1 MKTAKKILSV
11 VLAVILVL
19 GTVVVAANAAVP
31 ASAKIV
37 SSFKIEVLD
46 PSEGCEN
53 IATEVKNGGRE
64 FGASGSATT
73 TLQKA
78 DIAAYKELEEHNY
91 ADTTKPVE
99 VKAGQVVWLTV
110 NIKHN
115 DFYLGGIETTVFYSV
130 GKDADNTT
138 LFSGTLSGA
147 AQTVNCDSEWNEWGF
162 TNTVTY
168 WSKIIATKRTS
179 FTKLLADPSAYH
191 CVSVTSLHSA
201 YDEVEGILVPDADID
216 LVTFPLF
223 VSPDAKVGDTVT
235 LDYYLGKKP
244 DYAQFA
250 DGDVTGDIESM
261 PLSQMSTVPVTL
273 VVVDDVAEL
282 DYTELDAQ
290 IAAFDA
296 LKEADYTADTWAEA
310 KEYYDAAVA
319 AKTDAE
325 TQDEVDEAA
334 GNLADAIEN
343 LEKAPVLS
351 FDALEK
357 ALEDAAKVD
366 KDTLTTSSAADL
378 DAAVAAAEAAKSAT
392 TQEEINKATA
402 DLCDV
407 LDNLSTKAD
416 LTALNNALAEA
427 AEVDKDKY
435 TADTVKA
442 LEDAVAAGQAIVANA
457 DETSDTAAVAKA
469 TNDINTAI
477 SGLKLKGADYTAVDT
492 AESTIAGLKEADYTA
507 ASWAKLKEAEKAVV
521 RGYDIE
527 KQAAVD
533 AMATALNNAID
544 GLKKVADTSALEEAI
559 AAAAD
564 ADKTAYAADVWEA
577 IQNDVALANT
587 YVGAGLAADD
597 VQNDID
603 ALTAKINSELANT
616 MGAADYSKVDAALE
630 KIPADLSGYTDAS
643 VAALNNAVNAVA
655 RGLMEDKQ
663 ASVDKMAADIEAA
676 INNLEV
682 KKADYTA
689 LNAAIANAD
698 AKVGDEALY
707 TAETYSA
714 YKTAYDAAKAVPAGQ
729 DYTAQDSIDAAAK
742 ALNDAVDGL
751 AYAGADW
758 TALDAA
764 VEKVNGVDRSLY
776 TDDSL
781 AKMDAAAA
789 TALEMYNAK
798 SDYDINSQSVIDAAA
813 EKADGSLKLLVLK
826 DADYAKVDAAKEEA
840 AAITRSHYTSDSLA
854 ALDAAL
860 AAVPKNA
867 KIDKQ
872 ADVDAAADAI
882 SEAVKA
888 LVLKDADYSSVDS
901 QITRAGKLSAK
912 DYTKDSWAALEAA
925 IDAVVRGYKADKQAD
940 VDNMAIA
947 IEKAI
952 NALVKVSGADYSEIL
967 ALNEQYQQLNPN
979 LYTDETY
986 DAYEAA
992 INAVDYSLSS
1002 NDQDKVD
1009 AMAKAI
1015 KDAYAA
1021 LELKDADYTAVNTAK
1036 DNFAAMDTANYTDD
1050 SVKAVEDAIAAVVEG
1065 KKIDEQTAVDDMA
1078 KAINDAIDALELKD
1092 ADYTAVNE
1100 AIAKFDALDK
1110 SIYTGASV
1118 RNVEKAIA
1126 AVVEGKK
1133 IDEQADVDAMAQAIN
1148 DAIAALKEPAG
1159 VVTNV
1164 VVAES
1169 PTNTKDLTITV
1180 ENRAFKVQLID
1191 ENGNTVTKSRVDHP
1205 EYITSYDKDGNVVD
1219 YMSRDIAYEEWN
1231 FTATLKPG
1239 KYTVISRDSQDGW
1252 ETKDLGYEVVIEN
1265 SVKYIDVVSLTP
1277 SAGTAKVSTEL
1288 PLTVVTGKD
1297 ITKIQILVDDATEG
1311 AKTFYASSSGTIE
1324 GDQCTYNIYVK
1335 LYSKGDHTLKVKY
1348 RTAEGWEV
1356 CDDVTATVT
1365 AVK

>member
-11 VLAVILVL
+11 ILAVVLVL
-19 GTVVVAANAAVP
+19 GTVVVAVNAQ
-31 ASAKIV
+31 
-37 SSFKIEVLD
+37 SSKPIQFYLNAEVLD
-46 PSEGCEN
+46 AEGAEEAWN
-53 IATEVKNGGRE
+53 SGRE
-64 FGASGSATT
+64 ENFVSTNPT
-73 TLQKA
+73 KA
-78 DIAAYKELEEHNY
+78 QMAKETSDVNYYDSVEEHNY
-91 ADTTKPVE
+91 ADNTKDIYVQP
-99 VKAGQVVWLTV
+99 GQVVW
-110 NIKHN
+110 
-115 DFYLGGIETTVFYSV
+115 
-130 GKDADNTT
+130 
-138 LFSGTLSGA
+138 
-147 AQTVNCDSEWNEWGF
+147 
-162 TNTVTY
+162 
-168 WSKIIATKRTS
+168 
-179 FTKLLADPSAYH
+179 
-191 CVSVTSLHSA
+191 
-201 YDEVEGILVPDADID
+201 
-216 LVTFPLF
+216 
-223 VSPDAKVGDTVT
+223 VT
-235 LDYYLGKKP
+235 LGMKT
-244 DYAQFA
+244 
-250 DGDVTGDIESM
+250 TGDIYPMAQEAVLLYS
-261 PLSQMSTVPVTL
+261 PNIFCSTILNVNTYGVAYKDSFFYEQYDPQFTVGSYSRQTPKNKLKFLAGYDGSLYHTYYYYMDANFDVLEEVEPNIDLQYIGAVPVYVRPDAQEGDTGVIFINEKFANYVGGL
-273 VVVDDVAEL
+273 DGGDTSIDTTPYYNDVISVEGCKLNFIVGEEPADEL
-282 DYTELDAQ
+282 DYGELDKQ
-290 IAAFDA
+290 IEAFDA
-296 LKEADYTADTWAEA
+296 LTESDWTEDSWAQA
-310 KEYYDAAVA
+310 KDFYDQAVA
-319 AKTDAE
+319 AKTDAT
-325 TQDEVDEAA
+325 TQDEVDDA
-334 GNLADAIEN
+334 ADALKEAMAA
-343 LEKAPVLS
+343 LEEAGPTLV
-351 FDALEK
+351 FDALNN
-357 ALEDAAKVD
+357 ALDEAAKVD
-366 KDTLTTSSAADL
+366 KDTLTTSSAATF
-378 DAAVAAAEAAKSAT
+378 DAAVAAAEAAKKAT
-392 TQEEINKATA
+392 TQEEINKAAA
-402 DLCDV
+402 DLFDV
-407 LDNLSTKAD
+407 LENLSTKAD
-416 LTALNNALAEA
+416 ITALNNALADA
-427 AEVDKDKY
+427 ADVNKDNY
-435 TADTVKA
+435 TAETVKA

-457 DETSDTAAVAKA
+457 DDTSDTAAVAKA
-469 TNDINTAI
+469 VNDINAAI
-477 SGLKLKGADYTAVDT
+477 NSLELKGADYTAVNE

-521 RGYDIE
+521 RGLDIE

-544 GLKKVADTSALEEAI
+544 GLKEVADTSALEEAI

-564 ADKTAYAADVWEA
+564 ADKADYAADVWES

-587 YVGAGLAADD
+587 YVGAGLAKDD
-597 VQNDID
+597 VQDDVD
-603 ALTAKINSELANT
+603 ALAEKINTELANKL
-616 MGAADYSKVDAALE
+616 GAADYSKVDAALE
-630 KIPADLSGYTDAS
+630 KIPADLSGYTDAT
-643 VAALNNAVNAVA
+643 VATLNDAVNAVVRDLKA
-655 RGLMEDKQ
+655 DKQ

-676 INNLEV
+676 ISGLEV

-689 LNAAIANAD
+689 LNAAISNAD

-729 DYTAQDSIDAAAK
+729 DYTAQDSIDAAAQ
-742 ALNDAVDGL
+742 ALNDAVEGL
-751 AYAGADW
+751 KYAGADW

-776 TDDSL
+776 TDESL

-789 TALEMYNAK
+789 KALEMYNAK
-798 SDYDINSQSVIDAAA
+798 SDYDINDQAVIDATAA
-813 EKADGSLKLLVLK
+813 KADGSLNFLVLK

-854 ALDAAL
+854 TLDAAL

-882 SEAVKA
+882 SKAVKA
-888 LVLKDADYSSVDS
+888 LVLKDADYSSVNS
-901 QITRAGKLSAK
+901 QITRAGKLSEK
-912 DYTKDSWAALEAA
+912 DYTKESWATLQAA

-952 NALVKVSGADYSEIL
+952 NGLVKVSGADYTEIL

-992 INAVDYSLSS
+992 INAVDYTLSS

-1009 AMAKAI
+1009 AMAQAI

-1036 DNFAAMDTANYTDD
+1036 DDFAAMDTANYTDD

-1065 KKIDEQTAVDDMA
+1065 KKIDEQTAVDNMA
-1078 KAINDAIDALELKD
+1078 KAINDAIAALELKG

-1100 AIAKFDALDK
+1100 AIAKFEAMDT

-1126 AVVEGKK
+1126 AVVRDYT
-1133 IDEQADVDAMAQAIN
+1133 IDKQADVDAMAQAIN

-1164 VVAES
+1164 TYPDS

-1219 YMSRDIAYEEWN
+1219 YMSKDIAYEEWN

-1252 ETKDLGYEVVIEN
+1252 ESKDLGYEVIIEN
-1265 SVKYIDVVSLTP
+1265 SVKHIDVVSLTP
-1277 SAGTAKVSTEL
+1277 SADTAKVSAEL

-1335 LYSKGDHTLKVKY
+1335 LYNKGDHTLKVKY
-1348 RTAEGWEV
+1348 RTADGWAV
-1356 CDDVTATVT
+1356 CDDITANVT